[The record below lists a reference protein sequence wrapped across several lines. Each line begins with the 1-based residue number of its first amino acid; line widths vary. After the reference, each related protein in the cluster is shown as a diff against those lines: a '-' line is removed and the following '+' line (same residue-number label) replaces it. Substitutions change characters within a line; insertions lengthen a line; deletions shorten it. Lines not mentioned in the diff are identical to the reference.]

1 MIEGSFCVVIASA
14 KASTGKTTNWSM
26 ENDKMADGSESTY
39 EDLQDEF
46 ESKARGFGKGKYGR
60 IIKMARTPSKD
71 EYMKTVYI
79 TGAGILLIGFVGFAI
94 WWLMEILPTYF

>member
-1 MIEGSFCVVIASA
+1 MEKSA
-14 KASTGKTTNWSM
+14 HAPM
-26 ENDKMADGSESTY
+26 ENDKMANEEESTY

-46 ESKARGFGKGKYGR
+46 ESKARGFGRGKYGR

-79 TGAGILLIGFVGFAI
+79 TAAGILIIGFVGFAI
-94 WWLMEILPTYF
+94 WWLMTVLPTHF